1 MMLNSGP
8 NQALDLFAAGTE
20 VGNNHVNAQ
29 LVDGAHTLGGNTQ
42 THKTLFA
49 FHPET
54 MVVQVREEP
63 ALGFVVGVGN
73 IITGDGTLPG
83 NLANFRH

>member
-1 MMLNSGP
+1 
-8 NQALDLFAAGTE
+8 
-20 VGNNHVNAQ
+20 
-29 LVDGAHTLGGNTQ
+29 
-42 THKTLFA
+42 
-49 FHPET
+49 